1 MLTAS
6 ATAQTNQASPLGTN
20 LIELTYYAGDQ
31 PFLNIFKTAGGWAGT
46 LKSGARYDQSQN
58 VFQLDVNGYP
68 TSMNGIGIAA
78 GQTFTEIDTLA
89 LRSLGVDGGNSAPF
103 YRAGRYVLLYDGE
116 GTLAYYYDAAK
127 NNSYSSPGRDV
138 LDVTPSAGGVRVDIT
153 ATDPQHT
160 GNYIRNIR
168 LVYAPTA
175 TNTVIDPNETLLAS
189 GEIFNPD
196 FISRMAPFRTVRF
209 MKWMNT
215 VSSFLANWSD
225 RKTLSSAFWTWEAP
239 PEVQFALCNKI
250 GADCWFNMPLLSTDD
265 YVTQFATLAH
275 SMLNSNL
282 KAYVEYGNE
291 IWLNGAID
299 SNIWSRLVEL
309 GSAAFPTSGN
319 NFAYG
324 FNYALLRTVQN
335 GATWKNVWGADAGR
349 VIRVVGGQNG

>member
-1 MLTAS
+1 M
-6 ATAQTNQASPLGTN
+6 
-20 LIELTYYAGDQ
+20 
-31 PFLNIFKTAGGWAGT
+31 FLMS
-46 LKSGARYDQSQN
+46 LR
-58 VFQLDVNGYP
+58 
-68 TSMNGIGIAA
+68 
-78 GQTFTEIDTLA
+78 A
-89 LRSLGVDGGNSAPF
+89 LVAFAIN
-103 YRAGRYVLLYDGE
+103 
-116 GTLAYYYDAAK
+116 
-127 NNSYSSPGRDV
+127 
-138 LDVTPSAGGVRVDIT
+138 IT

-175 TNTVIDPNETLLAS
+175 TNTVIDPNETLLAN

-225 RKTLSSAFWTWEAP
+225 RKTLSSAFWTWEVP

-250 GADCWFNMPLLSTDD
+250 GADGWFNMPILSTDD

-291 IWLNGAID
+291 IWNERRD
-299 SNIWSRLVEL
+299 
-309 GSAAFPTSGN
+309 GS
-319 NFAYG
+319 
-324 FNYALLRTVQN
+324 
-335 GATWKNVWGADAGR
+335 
-349 VIRVVGGQNG
+349 